1 MSMRR
6 DKKAKHQPTWIV
18 DFLDENGIRRRK
30 RLHCTK
36 SVAQTRLGL
45 ILNEIEKR
53 KMGLS
58 NGDNYITIEELFN
71 KYILASEIDGKSP
84 LTIERIRNVSDVFTR
99 IIGSKTL
106 MFEITT
112 EHIENYKQIRLSE
125 KTPKKKYLTKG
136 GLNVELRHLKALFN
150 WAIKRGLLI
159 RSPFVGVDM
168 VKVENKPVRFL
179 TNAELTDLFAQLD
192 LAEDV
197 NAIELFTFYLQTGAR
212 RSEALP
218 PKFTW
223 DNVDFKTRL
232 ILFHGKFGKRRTL
245 PLSPSLH
252 KILLGRKKYKH
263 PFDFTIYQA
272 SNMAEKYFKLANIEN
287 ASLHTFRKT
296 CGSILIQQ
304 GLDIYRVSKWLGHS
318 SVAVTEKH
326 YVDLLQSEYQD
337 IALTISQATDK
348 YLLPEKVVPYMCHNT
363 DQNRPIET
371 KSIEM
376 TKNIITPKITGESLK
391 TKVLKGVTRVLP
403 EGIEP
408 STYGLRVRCSAN

>member
-1 MSMRR
+1 MSLRR
-6 DKKAKHQPTWIV
+6 DKKAKHQPTWIS
-18 DFLDENGIRRRK
+18 DYLDENGIRRRR

-36 SVAQTRLGL
+36 SVAETKHGL

-58 NGDNYITIEELFN
+58 NGDNYITIKELFK
-71 KYILASEIDGKSP
+71 KYILASEVDAKSP
-84 LTIERIRNVSDVFTR
+84 LTIERIRNVSDVFLR

-106 MFEITT
+106 MFEITS
-112 EHIENYKQIRLSE
+112 EHIENFKQIRLSE
-125 KTPKKKYLTKG
+125 KTPKKTYLTKS

-150 WAIKRGLLI
+150 WAVKRGLLNH
-159 RSPFVGVDM
+159 SPFIGVDM
-168 VKVENKPVRFL
+168 IKVEIKPVRFL
-179 TNAELTDLFAQLD
+179 TNDELTDLFIQLN
-192 LAEDV
+192 LANDIDTV
-197 NAIELFTFYLQTGAR
+197 ELFTFYLQTGAR

-223 DNVDFKTRL
+223 NNVDFNTRL
-232 ILFHGKFGKRRTL
+232 ILLNGKFGKRRTL
-245 PLSPSLH
+245 PLSSSLYE
-252 KILLGRKKYKH
+252 ILLSRKSYKH
-263 PFDFTIYQA
+263 PFDFTVYHA

-287 ASLHTFRKT
+287 ASLHTLRKT
-296 CGSILIQQ
+296 CGSILVQQ

-326 YVDLLQSEYQD
+326 YIDLLQSEYQD
-337 IALTISQATDK
+337 MATIISQATNK

-371 KSIEM
+371 KSEEIAR
-376 TKNIITPKITGESLK
+376 NVPTPQITGESLK
-391 TKVLKGVTRVLP
+391 TKVLKGVKSVLP